1 MLSKCLNPTCSAI
14 FRYLSDGR
22 VFHLEIPRLGD
33 KASSRRREYFWL
45 CERCC
50 ASYTVVVKDGVASLR
65 SRLLQQFMP
74 EKRLESTEGEKRG
87 FFRQADPG
95 LLGP

>member
-1 MLSKCLNPTCSAI
+1 MLSKCLNPTCSAT

-74 EKRLESTEGEKRG
+74 EKRLESGRRKKRIFPAG
-87 FFRQADPG
+87 
-95 LLGP
+95 